1 VFDVAFSELLVIAVV
16 ALIVIGPEKLPKVA
30 RTLGLLAGRLQRYV
44 TNVKADLQREMQFED
59 LQHLQQE
66 IKSSVEQVRH
76 DIEGAGRQVLEQKAQ
91 LEESIRSEVN
101 EVTAQDETAQKTA
114 LAPTQAQAHPE
125 SDTHPVIETKQ

>member
-1 VFDVAFSELLVIAVV
+1 MFDVAFSELLVIAVV

-76 DIEGAGRQVLEQKAQ
+76 DVEGVGRQMIEQQVQ
-91 LEESIRSEVN
+91 LQESIRSEVN
-101 EVTAQDETAQKTA
+101 EVSTAHDEAAQKTA
-114 LAPTQAQAHPE
+114 LAPTQTQEAN
-125 SDTHPVIETKQ
+125 TNPVIETKQ